1 MAFLNVG
8 FRVVGNACGILYV
21 GLALGKRFEHFS
33 GITNDHKGMTVV
45 DGEQHPHDKF

>member
-1 MAFLNVG
+1 MLAYVSYL
-8 FRVVGNACGILYV
+8 GIVLQ
-21 GLALGKRFEHFS
+21 GKRFEHFS